1 MIFASLAALGLIFSG
16 LPPRFSLPGAP
27 LWDPDTWG
35 YLRPALAVFNGEPF
49 QQVDGRH
56 GMYPTLLIGFLSFP
70 GGFPAILHWQQGL
83 GGLSAVVLWGVWLLW
98 WGLLPVSRV
107 RDVLAPVAGLGLI
120 GLYYL
125 NPNTILSEATL
136 RPEAVF
142 PFFGFLQLLCATGFV
157 FLAGRKSGRLG
168 LILTGSLS
176 VFLAYCCF
184 CLKPSWAFATAFTLL
199 PVAVFLI
206 KPGAVRLPA
215 AIALGTAV
223 LGIGGTALLYKTW
236 MRPDN
241 FSRTFLPNTLF
252 TIHADLI
259 HTAFLR
265 NPASPDAE
273 KIRALLPV
281 FTTELDYARAHP
293 GTYKVLGFDADYLMY
308 RSRFREPLA
317 PFQLSIPD
325 YTGFLYRSYLAAW
338 KSDPGAMGRK
348 ILRQMEMF
356 FRPTPGA
363 FLSNKTAL
371 RKEWEASLEIVAA
384 RSGDLPGTA
393 GEMLLANRGR
403 AERGAESELVLRSP
417 GWVRPLRE
425 WCAAATPVL
434 VPVFFLVLLSGTI
447 VRRGSLTAGW
457 TAALFF
463 SAAFGNALAVSVI
476 HALDIERYC
485 QTFAPFLALSLAAM
499 GVWLPLAGL
508 ECLRRLQQS
517 KNHET

>member
-1 MIFASLAALGLIFSG
+1 MILASLAAAALIFFG
-16 LPPRFSLPGAP
+16 LPPRLSLPEAP

-35 YLRPALAVFNGEPF
+35 YLRPALAVFNDEPF

-56 GMYPTLLIGFLSFP
+56 GMYPSLLIGFLSFP
-70 GGFPAILHWQQGL
+70 GEFRAILRWQQGL
-83 GGLSAVVLWGVWLLW
+83 GMLSVVVLWGVWLLW
-98 WGLLPVSRV
+98 WMLLPASRT
-107 RDVLAPVAGLGLI
+107 RDVLAPVAGLALI

-157 FLAGRKSGRLG
+157 FLSGRKGIG
-168 LILTGSLS
+168 LVLTGTLS

-184 CLKPSWAFATAFTLL
+184 CLKPSWAFAAAFTSL
-199 PVAVFLI
+199 PVVFFLM
-206 KPGAVRLPA
+206 KPGKTRLA
-215 AIALGTAV
+215 AAAALGLAV
-223 LGIGGTALLYKTW
+223 VCVGGTVFFYKTW

-259 HTAFLR
+259 HAAFLK
-265 NPASPDAE
+265 NPASPDAD

-281 FTTELDYARAHP
+281 FTTELEYARAHP

-325 YTGFLYRSYLAAW
+325 YTSFLYRSYLAAW
-338 KSDPGAMGRK
+338 TSDPGAMGRK
-348 ILRQMEMF
+348 ILRQMGMF
-356 FRPTPGA
+356 FQPDRGA

-371 RKEWEASLEIVAA
+371 GKEWKTSLEAVKV
-384 RSGDLPGTA
+384 RDGDLSGVA
-393 GEMLLANRGR
+393 GAMLLADRSR
-403 AERGAESELVLRSP
+403 VECGAKSDLVLRSP
-417 GWVRPLRE
+417 DWVRPLRE
-425 WCAAATPVL
+425 WCAEAVPVL

-447 VRRGSLTAGW
+447 VRCGSLTAGW

-499 GVWLPLAGL
+499 GVWLLLAGL
-508 ECLRRLQQS
+508 ECLCRLQQL
-517 KNHET
+517 KKHEI